1 MINKRLHIK
10 FNISKARVLFVAFGL
25 LLLCDLSISAQQ
37 YAYIPAANV
46 TRSNSEE
53 INQARADLQS
63 LLYHRDKYDL
73 EFQMKEIK
81 RIKNLE
87 LTDDVVINLIETLE
101 DLIEKERI
109 ILPEEKAEADNFV
122 FIKNFNKEF
131 SLVIDKIARAED
143 YDKANKLIS
152 EALSYFSSDNV
163 TVLVDF
169 ASAGEDPVYERP
181 QTIYEFLEYCK
192 FVKQTNFTVSNI
204 KLEENNKID
213 RLILRKIYE

>member
-1 MINKRLHIK
+1 MINKRLHIEFK
-10 FNISKARVLFVAFGL
+10 MSNAKILILAVAMLFV
-25 LLLCDLSISAQQ
+25 CDLSIYAQQ

-46 TRSNSEE
+46 TRSNSDE

-63 LLYHRDKYDL
+63 LLYHREKYDL

-81 RIKNLE
+81 RIKNLG
-87 LTDDVVINLIETLE
+87 LKDDVVINLVKTLE
-101 DLIEKERI
+101 ELIEKERVF
-109 ILPEEKAEADNFV
+109 LPEENTKADNFV

-131 SLVIDKIARAED
+131 SLVIDNIARAED
-143 YDKANKLIS
+143 YDEANEIIS
-152 EALSYFSSDNV
+152 EALDYFSSDKV

-192 FVKQTNFTVSNI
+192 FVKQTNFTVSNL

-213 RLILRKIYE
+213 RLILRKIYD